1 MNICPVGTV
10 FVPAMA
16 TTKVVD
22 GLARKALGRKAG
34 AGDDD
39 LAVFIAVSGIC
50 GFMARHVPV
59 SNDFKSSEGHHVG
72 GEPLR

>member
-22 GLARKALGRKAG
+22 GLTGKALGGKAG
-34 AGDDD
+34 AGDND
-39 LAVFIAVSGIC
+39 LAVFIAESGVCGLMAGHVS
-50 GFMARHVPV
+50 V
-59 SNDFKSSEGHHVG
+59 SEDFKASEGLRVG
-72 GEPLR
+72 SEPLR